1 MPQLPLQL
9 LKHEQQGLSS
19 ENKKQWVSVSR
30 VSVCKAASAHAHPRV
45 NDPWVLAWTGT
56 TTEGLQQHTP
66 LLLPLSPF
74 IIAPYR
80 WRYER
85 VQSETF
91 LLSLLHISTLSHCP
105 KNKLN
110 IISTVLV
117 FCFHL
122 CGPYSC
128 IPYSNCGVI
137 GPLKYPFVFWSC
149 SLLPCNTK
157 LLSNI
162 LQILY

>member
-9 LKHEQQGLSS
+9 LNHEQQELSN
-19 ENKKQWVSVSR
+19 ENEKQWVSVSR

-45 NDPWVLAWTGT
+45 NDPWVLAWTRYYSRRLA
-56 TTEGLQQHTP
+56 GLQQHTP
-66 LLLPLSPF
+66 LLLPLSTF
-74 IIAPYR
+74 IIA

-117 FCFHL
+117 FL
-122 CGPYSC
+122 CGPCSC
-128 IPYSNCGVI
+128 ILWRNWSFEI
-137 GPLKYPFVFWSC
+137 PFVFWSC